1 MSDKNWYEKWFSNKY
16 YLEIYSHRD
25 EKEAR
30 DIINLIQRHVPL
42 STNAKV
48 LDVCC
53 GAGRH
58 SIELARRGYS
68 VTGFDL
74 SSYLISQA
82 KESLSKTKDADLKV
96 EFLIKDMKNFSFSNE
111 FDAAINVFTSFGYF
125 ETDEENFKVFE
136 NVKKSLKPGGYFV
149 FDFINPDNLRK
160 TLVSESEDVYDGVK
174 ILQKRHIENNFVY
187 KDIYI
192 GSEKYTERLRLYNTD
207 DINTVFKTL
216 GFEVKKTFGDYYG
229 NAFDRENSKRMVYIC
244 KKNI

>member
-30 DIINLIQRHVPL
+30 DIINLIQRCIPL
-42 STNAKV
+42 CTNSKV

-58 SIELARRGYS
+58 SIELARRGYK

-82 KESLSKTKDADLKV
+82 VENLSNSKESELKV

-111 FDAAINVFTSFGYF
+111 FDIAINIFTSFGYF
-125 ETDEENFKVFE
+125 ETDEENFKVFG

-149 FDFINPDNLRK
+149 FDFINPDYLIK
-160 TLVSESEDVYDGVK
+160 SLVSESEDVYDGMK
-174 ILQKRHIENNFVY
+174 ILQKRRIENNFVY
-187 KDIYI
+187 KDIFI
-192 GSEKYTERLRLYNTD
+192 GDDKYTERLRLYNFG
-207 DINTVFKTL
+207 DINSVFNSL
-216 GFEVKKTFGDYYG
+216 GFEIVNTFGDYFG
-229 NAFDRENSKRMVYIC
+229 NPFDRDNSKRMVYIC
-244 KKNI
+244 KTNI

>member
-1 MSDKNWYEKWFSNKY
+1 MSEKNWYEKWFSNKY

-30 DIINLIQRHVPL
+30 DIINLIQRYVPL
-42 STNAKV
+42 SAHDKV

-58 SIELARRGYS
+58 SIELARRGYN

-82 KESLSKTKDADLKV
+82 KESLSSAKETNLQV
-96 EFLIKDMKNFSFSNE
+96 EFMIKDMKDFSFGNA
-111 FDAAINVFTSFGYF
+111 FDMAINVFTSFGYF
-125 ETDEENFKVFE
+125 ESDEDNFKVFK
-136 NVKKSLKPGGYFV
+136 NVFKSLKRGGYFV

-160 TLVSESEDVYDGVK
+160 NLVSESEDEYDSVK
-174 ILQKRHIENNFVY
+174 ILQKRYIENNFVY

-192 GSEKYTERLRLYNTD
+192 GEDKYTERLRLYNTD
-207 DINTVFKTL
+207 DINAVFKTI
-216 GFEVKKTFGDYYG
+216 GFNVMHTFGDYSG

-244 KKNI
+244 KTI

>member
-30 DIINLIQRHVPL
+30 DIINLIQRYIPL
-42 STNAKV
+42 VTNAKV

-58 SIELARRGYS
+58 SIELARRGYNVS
-68 VTGFDL
+68 GFDL
-74 SSYLISQA
+74 SPYLISQA
-82 KESLSKTKDADLKV
+82 RESLSSAKETNLTV
-96 EFLIKDMKNFSFSNE
+96 EFMIKDMKDFSFGNV
-111 FDAAINVFTSFGYF
+111 FDMAINVFTSFGYF

-136 NVKKSLKPGGYFV
+136 NVRESLKPGGYFV

-160 TLVSESEDVYDGVK
+160 AIVGESEDVYDGVK
-174 ILQKRHIENNFVY
+174 IIQKRYIENNFVY
-187 KDIYI
+187 KDIFI
-192 GSEKYTERLRLYNTD
+192 GEEKYTERLRLYNLE
-207 DINTVFKTL
+207 DIYSVFKTI
-216 GFEVKKTFGDYYG
+216 GFNVVKVFGDYYG

-244 KKNI
+244 KTEL

>member
-30 DIINLIQRHVPL
+30 DIINLIQRYIPL

-58 SIELARRGYS
+58 SIELARRGYN

-82 KESLSKTKDADLKV
+82 KENLCNSKEINLNV
-96 EFLIKDMKNFSFSNE
+96 EFFINDMKDFSFGNE
-111 FDAAINVFTSFGYF
+111 YDIAINIFTSFGYF
-125 ETDEENFKVFE
+125 ESDDDNLKVFE
-136 NVKKSLKPGGYFV
+136 NVISSLKPGGYFV
-149 FDFINPDNLRK
+149 FDFINPDNLKK
-160 TLVSESEDVYDGVK
+160 TLVSESEDVYDGEK
-174 ILQKRHIENNFVY
+174 ISQKRRIENGFVF
-187 KDIYI
+187 KDIFI
-192 GSEKYTERLRLYNTD
+192 GEEKYTERLRLYTFD
-207 DINTVFKTL
+207 DINNVFLKL
-216 GFEVKKTFGDYYG
+216 GFSIMNTFGDYYG
-229 NAFDRENSKRMVYIC
+229 NPFDRENSKRMIYIC
-244 KKNI
+244 KTT

>member
-1 MSDKNWYEKWFSNKY
+1 MSEKNWYEKWFSNKY

-30 DIINLIQRHVPL
+30 DIVNLIQRYVPL
-42 STNAKV
+42 SAHDKV

-58 SIELARRGYS
+58 SIELARRGYN

-82 KESLSKTKDADLKV
+82 KESLSSAKETNLQV
-96 EFLIKDMKNFSFSNE
+96 EFMIKDMKDFSFANA
-111 FDAAINVFTSFGYF
+111 FDMAINVFTSFGYF
-125 ETDEENFKVFE
+125 ESDEDNFKVFE
-136 NVKKSLKPGGYFV
+136 NVYKSLKQGGYFV

-160 TLVSESEDVYDGVK
+160 TLVGESEDEYDGVK
-174 ILQKRHIENNFVY
+174 ILQKRYIENNFVY

-192 GSEKYTERLRLYNTD
+192 GEDKYTERLRLYSTD
-207 DINTVFKTL
+207 DINAIFKTL
-216 GFEVKKTFGDYYG
+216 GFNVMQTFGDYYG
-229 NAFDRENSKRMVYIC
+229 NSFDRENSRRMVYIC
-244 KKNI
+244 KTQ